1 MKVYKAKEGVDINEI
16 FQDKFSKELERKF
29 LIVYKNRI
37 YKSFDDLKKIK
48 YDQSKIKLIA
58 FNKIIGIHNRSK
70 SKEILNK
77 FDRCYKYKKNTNKY
91 NTYLR
96 CSFNAMYQISYKI
109 NKKDVEIQIFGRMFV
124 EHNKDKCFII
134 YKNKKF
140 ELKKSFLTE
149 NIEEDDETKF
159 TITLIESENIIDRSY
174 MFSDCEM
181 LLEFSFSTDIGYKN
195 RVLYES
201 NGSNDEELDSFIK
214 VNESNWL
221 TCDCENMS
229 YMFNKCSSLI
239 SLPDISKWNTAKVT
253 NMRNIF
259 NGCSSLISLPDISQ
273 WNTKNVTNI
282 SYMFSGCSSLIS
294 LPDISKWNTQNVMKM
309 NHMFYK
315 CSSLKSLP
323 DISKWNTNKVQ
334 NMSKIFYNC
343 SSLISLPDISNWNT
357 NNVRIMSGM
366 FKECTSLLYLPDIS
380 KWNIENVLFM
390 DSIFYKCFSLMSLPD
405 ISKWKKIMSKLCL
418 IYLMAVHH

>member
-37 YKSFDDLKKIK
+37 CKTFDHIKKIK
-48 YDQSKIKLIA
+48 FEQSKIKLIA
-58 FNKIIGIHNRSK
+58 FDNIIGIHNKSK
-70 SKEILNK
+70 SSEILNK
-77 FDRCYKYKKNTNKY
+77 FDKCYKYKKNTKK
-91 NTYLR
+91 NTKKCNIYLR

-159 TITLIESENIIDRSY
+159 TITLIELEDIIDRSY

-229 YMFNKCSSLI
+229 YMFNKCSSLT

-253 NMRNIF
+253 TVCN
-259 NGCSSLISLPDISQ
+259 
-273 WNTKNVTNI
+273 
-282 SYMFSGCSSLIS
+282 
-294 LPDISKWNTQNVMKM
+294 
-309 NHMFYK
+309 
-315 CSSLKSLP
+315 
-323 DISKWNTNKVQ
+323 
-334 NMSKIFYNC
+334 
-343 SSLISLPDISNWNT
+343 
-357 NNVRIMSGM
+357 
-366 FKECTSLLYLPDIS
+366 
-380 KWNIENVLFM
+380 
-390 DSIFYKCFSLMSLPD
+390 
-405 ISKWKKIMSKLCL
+405 
-418 IYLMAVHH
+418 